1 MCVYRSCRPLDHDA
15 GTNAQLGRSV
25 ECGCDSLQSQASHTV
40 QGGHNRMS
48 TKSVSLFG
56 RFFFLFLLRATAF
69 RRLKEE
75 RTPTRNCA
83 IVVGGVIGV
92 ERERNSIQ
100 NKNSKARR
108 RRRME
113 PLNPLEKESLS
124 QTNPQEEDSHNTK
137 THERNHSS
145 NNPLPNDND
154 EKETNDQTDQQHF
167 TNNPDD
173 NNDDTNEVWQLPP
186 GAATIVRTIA
196 AERIVHGWLG
206 QLLQHSF
213 QQKRKHRQP
222 QSFTCRRRISPRFW
236 QALQSVVE
244 EFPSLKY
251 KTYLFQQSSLSS
263 SSNHHKNKNTPAP
276 QSSSSLQWLDPLS
289 IVLRA
294 SPPLSLVQTLL
305 VNRRGHSDTGS
316 SFSWLHIAC
325 EYGASL
331 DVLHCLH
338 HYNPS
343 WILQPHAS
351 TGWLP
356 FHVACRSCGS
366 WSDDN
371 HYHHPSSPP
380 NDSSVRTRLQWLAQA
395 HPAALSMPEPL
406 HGCWPLHLL
415 LLNEN
420 DQEEEEELQQP
431 LQHGEAL
438 TNATGPQKASEMP
451 QSKGWLYDVVQWMLH
466 VCPQSAAAR
475 TTVGGRTP
483 LHVAC
488 RRRPNDNNT
497 VTTRRLCGVIQV
509 LAQAAP
515 HTIHVPSDSTG
526 WTPLQLAAAF
536 HPPAVVQTLVHES
549 SLSMVPRNLPEIPNH
564 NDNNRNDNHNDWT
577 LLHLAVYCNPN
588 PLPMVHALAVTC
600 PQWLTMPCHS
610 YHGNTP
616 LQCACLRLA
625 QCLQSEQDEE
635 NEEDSVVEPSLL
647 IRRLQDTIAALV
659 QLAPHTRTM
668 TNDHGK
674 LPWQLVTAAIASHA
688 TTKTKHTTTM
698 TTNRRSGSSSG
709 ACRTDKA
716 SPATTITTP
725 TTTPPCSSSCSLR
738 RSTFSSSSSS
748 SPTSSSV
755 VSFASLRE
763 TTQLLLQSSSS

>member
-1 MCVYRSCRPLDHDA
+1 
-15 GTNAQLGRSV
+15 
-25 ECGCDSLQSQASHTV
+25 
-40 QGGHNRMS
+40 
-48 TKSVSLFG
+48 
-56 RFFFLFLLRATAF
+56 
-69 RRLKEE
+69 
-75 RTPTRNCA
+75 
-83 IVVGGVIGV
+83 
-92 ERERNSIQ
+92 
-100 NKNSKARR
+100 
-108 RRRME
+108 ME
-113 PLNPLEKESLS
+113 PQNPLEKESLF

-154 EKETNDQTDQQHF
+154 EKETNDQTDQQHS

-173 NNDDTNEVWQLPP
+173 NNNDNKNEVWQLPP

-213 QQKRKHRQP
+213 QHKRHRHQP
-222 QSFTCRRRISPRFW
+222 QSVTCRRISPRFW
-236 QALQSVVE
+236 QALQSVLH

-251 KTYLFQQSSLSS
+251 KTYLFQHSSSSS

-294 SPPLSLVQTLL
+294 GAQAPLSLVQTLL
-305 VNRRGHSDTGS
+305 VQRHDRGHSDTTAPS
-316 SFSWLHIAC
+316 SWLHIAC
-325 EYGASL
+325 EYGASV

-338 HYNPS
+338 HHNPS
-343 WILQPHAS
+343 WIGQPHAT

-356 FHVACRSCGS
+356 LHIACRSCGS
-366 WSDDN
+366 WWPSDDN
-371 HYHHPSSPP
+371 HKSRD
-380 NDSSVRTRLQWLAQA
+380 DSSVRTRLQWLVQA
-395 HPAALSMPEPL
+395 YPAALSTPEPL

-415 LLNEN
+415 LLNDDHDN
-420 DQEEEEELQQP
+420 DQQEQAEEPHEDKEEEEEP
-431 LQHGEAL
+431 PPNPTSHE
-438 TNATGPQKASEMP
+438 P
-451 QSKGWLYDVVQWMLH
+451 KGWLYDVVQWMIQ
-466 VCPQSAAAR
+466 VCPESAAAR

-509 LAQAAP
+509 LAQAAL

-536 HPPAVVQTLVHES
+536 HPPAVVQTLLQES
-549 SLSMVPRNLPEIPNH
+549 ASSMVPQNLLETLN
-564 NDNNRNDNHNDWT
+564 NDNNHTHNHNNNNDWT

-588 PLPMVHALAVTC
+588 PLPMVHALTAGQQNGR
-600 PQWLTMPCHS
+600 PWSLELLTARCHS

-625 QCLQSEQDEE
+625 QCLQQQSQ
-635 NEEDSVVEPSLL
+635 EDDSCLDPPATIL
-647 IRRLQDTIAALV
+647 IRRIQDTIAALV
-659 QLAPHTRTM
+659 QLAPHTRTLV
-668 TNDHGK
+668 NDHGK
-674 LPWQLVTAAIASHA
+674 LPWQLVTAAIASHS
-688 TTKTKHTTTM
+688 TTTTRTKNTTTM

-709 ACRTDKA
+709 VCRTDKA
-716 SPATTITTP
+716 SPATTTTTP
-725 TTTPPCSSSCSLR
+725 TTTTPCSSSCSLR

-755 VSFASLRE
+755 VSFASLRA